1 MLIFGTNL
9 SELLHFF
16 FEELYN
22 NDIVS
27 DEAFEAWHS
36 CDDPAEQES
45 YTSLIQFKMANL
57 TCNNPATYFG

>member
-1 MLIFGTNL
+1 MLIFGTFL

-27 DEAFEAWHS
+27 DEAFEAWHN

-45 YTSLIQFKMANL
+45 CISGLPF
-57 TCNNPATYFG
+57 